1 MSDTAKELAETIR
14 EIEEVDTCIADLEAD
29 ARRDPK
35 SNAARHNKFA
45 CKTMRRYRIRLVDE
59 RDRLLG
65 GLTGDE

>member
-1 MSDTAKELAETIR
+1 MTDKATELANVIR
-14 EIEEVDTCIADLEAD
+14 EIEEVDSCIADLEAD

-59 RDRLLG
+59 RDLL
-65 GLTGDE
+65 LKDLATGE

>member
-1 MSDTAKELAETIR
+1 MTDRASELADVIR

-59 RDRLLG
+59 RDRLLKE
-65 GLTGDE
+65 LSAD